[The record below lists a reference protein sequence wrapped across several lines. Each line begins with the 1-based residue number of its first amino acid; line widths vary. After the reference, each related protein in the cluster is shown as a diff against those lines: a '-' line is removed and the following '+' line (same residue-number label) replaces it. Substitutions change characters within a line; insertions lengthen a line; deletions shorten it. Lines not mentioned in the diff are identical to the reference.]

1 MLNEEKIRL
10 MTGISMFEK
19 KMMKESIPANRY
31 FKSDYVGSHLIRS
44 FIAYS
49 LTVCLC
55 LLLWVL
61 YRFDDLINAMAVDD
75 LISLGVRLVFY
86 YAAGLIAKLSRV
98 EIPEDIKPEE
108 LLALLSEQI
117 PMLTPADEKEKYLF
131 GMVADYRP
139 EDVYDEQ
146 MRELLDW
153 GRTEKYLWTVTLPDD
168 WQNA

>member
-1 MLNEEKIRL
+1 MIGDCSFTEENYGAIHRTPERDYQVQYAEIDL
-10 MTGISMFEK
+10 TGNYE
-19 KMMKESIPANRY
+19 
-31 FKSDYVGSHLIRS
+31 
-44 FIAYS
+44 
-49 LTVCLC
+49 
-55 LLLWVL
+55 
-61 YRFDDLINAMAVDD
+61 
-75 LISLGVRLVFY
+75 FY
-86 YAAGLIAKLSRV
+86 YAAGLIAKLSGV

>member
-1 MLNEEKIRL
+1 MIGDCSFTEENYGAIHRTPSVIIKCNMQKSIL
-10 MTGISMFEK
+10 TGNYE
-19 KMMKESIPANRY
+19 
-31 FKSDYVGSHLIRS
+31 
-44 FIAYS
+44 
-49 LTVCLC
+49 
-55 LLLWVL
+55 
-61 YRFDDLINAMAVDD
+61 
-75 LISLGVRLVFY
+75 FY
-86 YAAGLIAKLSRV
+86 YAAGLIAKLSGV

>member
-1 MLNEEKIRL
+1 MMGDCFFTEENYGAIHR
-10 MTGISMFEK
+10 TPE
-19 KMMKESIPANRY
+19 R
-31 FKSDYVGSHLIRS
+31 DYQVQYAEVNSGN
-44 FIAYS
+44 YE
-49 LTVCLC
+49 
-55 LLLWVL
+55 
-61 YRFDDLINAMAVDD
+61 
-75 LISLGVRLVFY
+75 FY
-86 YAAGLIAKLSRV
+86 YAAGIIANLSGV

-108 LLALLSEQI
+108 LLALLSEKI
-117 PMLTPADEKEKYLF
+117 PTLTPADEKEKYLF

>member
-1 MLNEEKIRL
+1 MMGDCSFTEENYGTIHRTQSVIIKCNMQKSIL
-10 MTGISMFEK
+10 TGNYE
-19 KMMKESIPANRY
+19 
-31 FKSDYVGSHLIRS
+31 
-44 FIAYS
+44 
-49 LTVCLC
+49 
-55 LLLWVL
+55 
-61 YRFDDLINAMAVDD
+61 
-75 LISLGVRLVFY
+75 FY
-86 YAAGLIAKLSRV
+86 YAAGLIANLSGV

-108 LLALLSEQI
+108 LLALLSEKI
-117 PMLTPADEKEKYLF
+117 PTLTPADEKEKYLF